1 MARHTISLIISF
13 GFFLGA
19 LFSQGAATQA
29 PPEPPATD
37 TVAPNIPGVVRGG
50 TKVQAISGDFN
61 ATEGPVAL
69 PDGSVIFTESGAK
82 RLTKIDKDNK
92 ISTFLDNIV
101 ANGLGFDQ
109 GGRLFAVITE
119 PDNQRIAIVYPKGS
133 EKVLADRTSAPTLNA
148 GNDLTIDRKGGVYY
162 TILDAQTV
170 MYVAPDGKISKAA
183 TGITRPNGLI
193 LSADDKV
200 LYVNDARGEYV
211 LAYDVQPDGSLTNR
225 RNFAKYDR
233 TDPLTEGPFKL
244 TSGADGLIIDND
256 GRLYVAGLSG
266 VVVYSPQGQ
275 HLGTIPVSRRPQNLT
290 FGGPDKKTLYIVGRG
305 AAYKVEMLAQ
315 GLRSRAR

>member
-1 MARHTISLIISF
+1 
-13 GFFLGA
+13 
-19 LFSQGAATQA
+19 
-29 PPEPPATD
+29 
-37 TVAPNIPGVVRGG
+37 
-50 TKVQAISGDFN
+50 
-61 ATEGPVAL
+61 
-69 PDGSVIFTESGAK
+69 
-82 RLTKIDKDNK
+82 
-92 ISTFLDNIV
+92 
-101 ANGLGFDQ
+101 
-109 GGRLFAVITE
+109 
-119 PDNQRIAIVYPKGS
+119 
-133 EKVLADRTSAPTLNA
+133 
-148 GNDLTIDRKGGVYY
+148 
-162 TILDAQTV
+162 

-200 LYVNDARGEYV
+200 LYVNDARGEYI

-233 TDPLTEGPFKL
+233 TEPLTEGPFKL